1 MPLMRTQRRGQVQD
15 YMQLL
20 VGAFNPAAAEG
31 IMCRDTISIGWD
43 GRLYDCDFNQ
53 QLEMGM
59 PPSPAQLQQ
68 QTRSASGTEGC
79 GGEATDSSGSGGRGS
94 GLTVFDIGSLG
105 ELRGRAIR
113 CDNHCFGCTAGA
125 GSSCTGS
132 VA

>member
-1 MPLMRTQRRGQVQD
+1 MRTQRRGQVQD

-20 VGAFNPAAAEG
+20 VSAFNPAAAEG
-31 IMCRDTISIGWD
+31 VMCRDTISVGWD

-59 PPSPAQLQQ
+59 SPAQLQQ
-68 QTRSASGTEGC
+68 HPRSASGTDGG
-79 GGEATDSSGSGGRGS
+79 GGEAGDSGGSSGGRGS
-94 GLTVFDIGSLG
+94 GLTVFDIGSLE